1 MGSLKSCFHCG
12 LVDHMF
18 DECHKIEKNTN
29 IKFQIYI
36 DFNDVDD
43 ENEKPLE
50 RNSSI
55 RESKTWSEVQPK
67 RMTKPLGSKTGFN
80 PIKGHFDLE

>member
-1 MGSLKSCFHCG
+1 
-12 LVDHMF
+12 MF

-43 ENEKPLE
+43 ENEKTLE
-50 RNSSI
+50 RNSSV

-67 RMTKPLGSKTGFN
+67 RRTKPLGSKIGFK
-80 PIKGHFDLE
+80 PIKGHFNLE